1 MHISVITLSDTSL
14 IFNVNSFDKI
24 KSLKQKIHEKINF
37 DVVNQSLVFANVE
50 LNDDN
55 TFSDYNIIDGC
66 VIKSQMSIKYQK
78 ELFNASKNPFGNPF
92 DNQNKYQTNLN
103 NGWLSYQQGQRREFD
118 PILPGILQTQK
129 DGFGPILPSI
139 PYKEPGMGHTP
150 F

>member
-1 MHISVITLSDTSL
+1 MHISVITLSETTL

-37 DVVNQSLVFANVE
+37 DIVNQSLVFANVE

-78 ELFNASKNPFGNPF
+78 ELFNASKHPFGNPF
-92 DNQNKYQTNLN
+92 DFSPIGINHQSPNVN
-103 NGWLSYQQGQRREFD
+103 NGWFCPQE
-118 PILPGILQTQK
+118 QK
-129 DGFGPILPSI
+129 YAFGPIPPNI

>member
-1 MHISVITLSDTSL
+1 MHISVITLSETSM

-50 LNDDN
+50 LNDEN

-92 DNQNKYQTNLN
+92 DNQNKYKITTNGLI
-103 NGWLSYQQGQRREFD
+103 SYPQE
-118 PILPGILQTQK
+118 PMLPNILQEQRG
-129 DGFGPILPSI
+129 GFGPMPPCI
-139 PYKEPGMGHTP
+139 PYKEAGMGHTP

>member
-1 MHISVITLSDTSL
+1 MHISVITLSETSL

-24 KSLKQKIHEKINF
+24 KLLKQKIHEKINF

-78 ELFNASKNPFGNPF
+78 ELFYASKNPFSNHQY
-92 DNQNKYQTNLN
+92 N
-103 NGWLSYQQGQRREFD
+103 
-118 PILPGILQTQK
+118 
-129 DGFGPILPSI
+129 PSI
-139 PYKEPGMGHTP
+139 WGDIAQERRGGFAPMPPSISQEQRGGFAPMPPIIPCKEPGMTP
-150 F
+150 GTF